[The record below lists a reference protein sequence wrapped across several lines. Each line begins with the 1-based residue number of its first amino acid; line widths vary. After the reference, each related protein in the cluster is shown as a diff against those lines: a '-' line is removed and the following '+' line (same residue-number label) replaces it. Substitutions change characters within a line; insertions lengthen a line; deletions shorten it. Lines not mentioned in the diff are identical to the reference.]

1 MAERSRKGIKAEK
14 PADEIRRQLRDY
26 SDEVKATVTE
36 TAKDVAEKAA
46 ERLREESPKR
56 TGKYRKHWTVSMDRN
71 GVIVHQSGKSYR
83 LTHLLEKGHALR
95 RGGRKIG
102 ESPSYPHI
110 EKVEKET
117 VDEFVSRI
125 ERKIK
130 Q

>member
-1 MAERSRKGIKAEK
+1 MAERSRKGIKAENL
-14 PADEIRRQLRDY
+14 ADEIRRQLKDY
-26 SDEVKATVTE
+26 TDEVKAAVTE

-46 ERLREESPKR
+46 GRLREESPKR
-56 TGKYRKHWTVSMDRN
+56 TVSTDRN
-71 GVIVHQSGKSYR
+71 GVIVHQSGGSHR

-95 RGGRKIG
+95 RGGRKVG
-102 ESPSYPHI
+102 ESPEYPHI